1 MTKFLVVDTETGGVD
16 PATQSLLSVGL
27 VVWDAGC
34 LGAQLEILVAEDPL
48 VTTPEAMAVNRIDI
62 DRHMACAVAPKAA
75 VEQIEGFVAAHF
87 ADVLE
92 AEEKVVLAGHNI
104 GFDVGFLK
112 RLYRLAEAP
121 FDSRFSHRSVDTAS
135 IMRFLHL
142 CGLAPAAA
150 TTSDGA
156 FAFLKVTP
164 EAADRHTA
172 LADARATARLLGA
185 AIRLVRQ
192 RDLCGADA

>member
-27 VVWDAGC
+27 VVWDTGR
-34 LGAQLEILVAEDPL
+34 LGAQLEILVGEDPL
-48 VTTPEAMAVNRIDI
+48 VATPEAMAVNRIDI
-62 DRHMACAVAPKAA
+62 DRHMARAVAPKIA
-75 VEQIEGFVAAHF
+75 VAQIERFVAAHF
-87 ADVLE
+87 ANTLK
-92 AEEKVVLAGHNI
+92 AGEKVVLAGHNI

-112 RLYRLAEAP
+112 RLYRLADAP

-156 FAFLKVTP
+156 FAFLEVTP

-185 AIRLVRQ
+185 AIRLVNERA
-192 RDLCGADA
+192 LCGADA